1 MYANNSKRS
10 TNRFKKRRS
19 EQIQLALIGVLIVAV
34 ILVERSIIAA
44 PKSST
49 QSPWLTTGTRM
60 ENIDDTAADKRMR
73 EAGVAEGIAVQSL
86 NSNMVNSAGL
96 AKAQVVIPAVMLVS
110 SEGKA
115 VDLPSVIGGNRSVV
129 LQFVFTSCQNVCPI
143 MVTTFSESQQ
153 FLARHKAQLVSIS
166 IDPAFDTPAK
176 LQQYANRFGAHVGTE
191 SDWIFLTG
199 ALGDI
204 DQVKHAFD
212 AIYSGANKAHHKPV
226 IYLKPEASEQ
236 WYVLDALSGV
246 ETFQEQV
253 AVLLGSH

>member
-34 ILVERSIIAA
+34 ILVERSIISA

-49 QSPWLTTGTRM
+49 QSQWLTAGTRM
-60 ENIDDTAADKRMR
+60 ENIDDRAADKRMR
-73 EAGVAEGIAVQSL
+73 LSGIAEGIAVQSL
-86 NSNMVNSAGL
+86 SLNTVNSAGV
-96 AKAQVVIPAVMLVS
+96 AAAQVVIPAITLVS
-110 SEGKA
+110 SEGKT
-115 VDLPSVIGGNRSVV
+115 VDLPSVIGGDRSVV

-153 FLARHKAQLVSIS
+153 FLARHQTQLVSIS
-166 IDPAFDTPAK
+166 IDPTFDTPAK
-176 LQQYANRFGAHVGTE
+176 LQQYANRFGARVGIE
-191 SDWIFLTG
+191 SDWMFLTG
-199 ALGDI
+199 ASRDI

-212 AIYSGANKAHHKPV
+212 AIYSGSNKAHHKPV

-253 AVLLGSH
+253 AVLLESR